1 MRRCVRCTR
10 GRVGRRCRPR
20 RHRTW
25 TSTTRLM
32 HPRMMSRVGEET
44 DVRRIGGGVRSRIG
58 RYRAPTSYVRHRRA
72 RTRRDR
78 RSTSLQGVRARR
90 GSAASSR
97 VRGAFR
103 VQLVGRKIA
112 VGTDTKQAKSRAKSD
127 MCAISSWR
135 ERRSD
140 NLPISGRGVSSEAPW
155 QTPRARD
162 RGRRGGGFRL

>member
-44 DVRRIGGGVRSRIG
+44 DVRLGGGVRSRIG
-58 RYRAPTSYVRHRRA
+58 EHRAPTSRVRHRRA

-103 VQLVGRKIA
+103 VQPAGRKIA
-112 VGTDTKQAKSRAKSD
+112 VGTDTKQAKSRAKSET
-127 MCAISSWR
+127 CAISSWR

-140 NLPISGRGVSSEAPW
+140 NLPISGRGVSSEPPG

-162 RGRRGGGFRL
+162 RGRGGGGFRL